1 MAFSNIAMVLCF
13 FLVAINMALPTL
25 ATVHTV
31 GDTTGWAIAVDYT
44 TWASDKT
51 FAVGD
56 TLVFN
61 YGAGHTVDEVKESD
75 YKSCTTGNSIS
86 TDSTGATTIPLKKA
100 GKHYFI
106 CAVPGHC
113 IGGMKLAVKVKA
125 SSAASAAPSAT
136 PGKPSPSDGT
146 PAATATPT
154 TPSTTT
160 TTTPTTHQNES
171 SATSLS
177 PIVAMFFTVSW
188 MIFSYILG

>member
-1 MAFSNIAMVLCF
+1 LFILSKSQRGCNGRDSPQYQNHNRTAVEA
-13 FLVAINMALPTL
+13 TL
-25 ATVHTV
+25 ATILTIY
-31 GDTTGWAIAVDYT
+31 IANVCDINMT
-44 TWASDKT
+44 
-51 FAVGD
+51 
-56 TLVFN
+56 VFN

-86 TDSTGATTIPLKKA
+86 TDSSGATTIPLKKA

-106 CAVPGHC
+106 CSVPGHC
-113 IGGMKLAVKVKA
+113 TGGMKLSVKVKA

-136 PGKPSPSDGT
+136 PGKASPSDGT

-160 TTTPTTHQNES
+160 TTTPITQQNES

-177 PIVAMFFTVSW
+177 PIVALFFTVSW
-188 MIFSYILG
+188 MIFSYILA

>member
-1 MAFSNIAMVLCF
+1 M
-13 FLVAINMALPTL
+13 T
-25 ATVHTV
+25 
-31 GDTTGWAIAVDYT
+31 
-44 TWASDKT
+44 
-51 FAVGD
+51 
-56 TLVFN
+56 VFN

-86 TDSTGATTIPLKKA
+86 TDSSGATTIPLKKA

-106 CAVPGHC
+106 CSVPGHC
-113 IGGMKLAVKVKA
+113 TGGMKLSVKVKA

-136 PGKPSPSDGT
+136 PGKASPSDGT

-160 TTTPTTHQNES
+160 TTTPITQQNES

-177 PIVAMFFTVSW
+177 PIVALFFTVSW
-188 MIFSYILG
+188 MIFSYILA